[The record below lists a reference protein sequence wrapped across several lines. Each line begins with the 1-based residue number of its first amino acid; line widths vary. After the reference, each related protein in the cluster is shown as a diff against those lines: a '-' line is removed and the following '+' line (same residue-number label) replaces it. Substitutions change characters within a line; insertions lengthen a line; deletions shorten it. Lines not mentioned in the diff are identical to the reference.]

1 MHERPPA
8 QWHYV
13 LLPWWKFFG
22 RRVAVQHLHDLH
34 AAMPLLGL
42 LTPRPLRD
50 VEHLLARREIPGRR
64 RIGQVLVLVGSA
76 VLGGRPSS
84 TAPPCSRR
92 RHVGLRRV
100 PRSGVGSRPS

>member
-1 MHERPPA
+1 
-8 QWHYV
+8 V

-50 VEHLLARREIPGRR
+50 VEHLPARREIPGRR

-76 VLGGRPSS
+76 VLV
-84 TAPPCSRR
+84 
-92 RHVGLRRV
+92 VGLQARLLRAVVDTSDFGGYLEAGWDRV
-100 PRSGVGSRPS
+100 HPDPPGPP